1 MRTVLGIGIVVVA
14 CAAILLGILFLAP
27 DRAGKSLNQTPTPAA
42 RAVPPQAPDT
52 VDSELTERLKTLSN
66 GAGGTVGVAVTHV
79 ESGRTVVIQGTTK
92 LPLYSVF
99 KLPLAIAV
107 LKEVEEN
114 RLQLDTK
121 VHVTPADVL
130 PGWRGNTDLW
140 GRPVDRTVAELLE
153 LSLVLSD
160 NTSSDKLL
168 QLVGGP
174 AVVTERMRTM
184 GLLDIEIRST
194 VREFVANRDRPNLGS
209 PSDFARLLTRLQ
221 KGEILQAPQRKLLL
235 GWMEKS
241 TTGLQRLRGEL
252 PAGTRVADKTGTG
265 EDGSTTN
272 DVGLITLPEG
282 RGHLAMAVLVSGARL
297 TAEEQEKLIA
307 RLARAAYDA
316 YSSR

>member
-1 MRTVLGIGIVVVA
+1 VRTVLGIGLVVVA